1 MKKGFYII
9 LFLIVAIIGYLWFGY
24 ANIYN
29 RIRAGGLKTVDT
41 QYIYNF
47 NNELSSEIKY
57 AALGDSLTAGVGT
70 NNYEESYPY
79 LLSKNLSKNNN
90 ITLKDFSLLGAR
102 TEDVI
107 DKGLLEVTIEDKS
120 NIVTLL
126 IGVND
131 VRENISEKEFKNNYE
146 YIVSELVKNTNAK
159 IYLINIPFI
168 GSNTLYLPPYNIYFK
183 NRTIEFNNIIKE
195 IAKENN
201 LTYIDIATPT
211 EQIFKKDGL
220 YYSVDS
226 LHPSKEG
233 YKIIE
238 QIIYDGISY

>member
-1 MKKGFYII
+1 MRGS
-9 LFLIVAIIGYLWFGY
+9 V
-24 ANIYN
+24 
-29 RIRAGGLKTVDT
+29 
-41 QYIYNF
+41 
-47 NNELSSEIKY
+47 
-57 AALGDSLTAGVGT
+57 
-70 NNYEESYPY
+70 
-79 LLSKNLSKNNN
+79 
-90 ITLKDFSLLGAR
+90 
-102 TEDVI
+102 
-107 DKGLLEVTIEDKS
+107 EDKPD
-120 NIVTLL
+120 IVTLL

-131 VRENISEKEFKNNYE
+131 VRENISEKEFKGNYT
-146 YIVSELVKNTNAK
+146 YIVNELVKNTNAK
-159 IYLINIPFI
+159 IYLISIPFI

-233 YKIIE
+233 YKILE
-238 QIIYDGISY
+238 QIIYDNINH